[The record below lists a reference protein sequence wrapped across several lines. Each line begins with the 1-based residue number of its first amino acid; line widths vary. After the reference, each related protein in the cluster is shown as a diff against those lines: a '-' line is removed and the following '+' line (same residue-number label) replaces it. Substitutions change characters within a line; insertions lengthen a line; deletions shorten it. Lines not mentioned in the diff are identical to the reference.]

1 MVNSF
6 DIFDTLIARECKNPK
21 DIFFIMENILNLKNF
36 ANNRVKSEEISHNIY
51 KINNNLDNIY
61 SELQKIL
68 KVDDN
73 EIEKI
78 KLLELDIEYKNSIP
92 IISNINKIKD
102 GDIYLADMY
111 LTSDQII
118 NLLKKHNI
126 NVNNK
131 LYVTSG
137 GKADGSIYKYIINNY
152 KLDLHTGDNYVSD
165 IINAEKFNIKTK
177 YTTISKFTD
186 VENFLYDNKYY
197 VFQKLIRKYRLQN
210 PYDENT
216 KEFTLY
222 NQQITYNIPILII
235 FSQQIYNIITSEN
248 LDKVLFLSRDCCLLI
263 KIFKKLYPNI
273 NCMYFYSSRIINII
287 GGSDY
292 QKYIKENINNKS
304 LIIDLNGSFNS
315 GRELY
320 KKCLGY
326 YPRCHLLQYDMF
338 KEPFNNLS
346 YLIKNRDLDIFL
358 RSNYSN
364 IYNKIKNYYYS
375 HYIEVLNYDLDGTL
389 LFYVENIN
397 LNYYNENNEKYVN
410 ISHNLVEN
418 FIQDLE
424 IKKIEKIDDYKNLF
438 LNIYAL
444 LFVNSN
450 EKDFAIFNRP
460 HLINCEINKKIYNN

>member
-36 ANNRVKSEEISHNIY
+36 ANNRVKSEEISHNMY

-68 KVDDN
+68 KVDNN

-102 GDIYLADMY
+102 GDIYLSDMY
-111 LTSDQII
+111 LSNDQII

-137 GKADGSIYKYIINNY
+137 GKAEGSIYNYIINNY
-152 KLDLHTGDNYVSD
+152 NIDLHTGDNYVSD

-186 VENFLYDNKYY
+186 VENFLFDNKFY

-273 NCMYFYSSRIINII
+273 NCMYFYSSRVVNTL
-287 GGSDY
+287 GGIDY

-338 KEPFNNLS
+338 KQPFNNLS
-346 YLIKNRDLDIFL
+346 YLIKNIDVDFFL
-358 RSNYSN
+358 RRKYSN
-364 IYNKIKNYYYS
+364 IYNKLEKFY
-375 HYIEVLNYDLDGTL
+375 HFIEVLNYDLDGTL
-389 LFYVENIN
+389 IFYVENIN
-397 LNYYNENNEKYVN
+397 LNYYNENNEKYIN
-410 ISHNLVEN
+410 ISHRLVEN

-424 IKKIEKIDDYKNLF
+424 LKNIEQIQNYKECT
-438 LNIYAL
+438 LNIYCL
-444 LFVNSN
+444 LFKNFN
-450 EKDFAIFNRP
+450 KKDF
-460 HLINCEINKKIYNN
+460 LILNPPKENIIIK